1 MKFWFD
7 TYGEDADG
15 NRGQKVIDYDF
26 EDTKEEREEI
36 VEALYQRFIEQ
47 GLEVENA
54 DIEVYCNLIE
64 ENIEVSVEVENYI
77 DDLIEKAKADKANED
92 DIELIEYIQRLSFDR
107 PQNKLCF

>member
-1 MKFWFD
+1 MKYWKEY
-7 TYGEDADG
+7 YGATIDG
-15 NRGQKVIDYDF
+15 DKGENVIFYEF

-47 GLEVENA
+47 GLEVESA
-54 DIEVYCNLIE
+54 DVEVYCNLID